1 MNVRLVA
8 GINIAI
14 LAAVLVSFALF
25 RDLGVYVTV
34 IAVGLAL
41 ALQKYVASY
50 FSYFVIQLGHIFG
63 PGDRIRIGSFKG
75 DVRRVGLLHTVLEEV
90 GEDEKMGGEL
100 TGRLL
105 HIPNLI
111 ILDQPVLNY
120 SKDYSIQNK
129 TMQSDYI
136 FDEVRIPL
144 MPESDVRKA
153 KAILEEILI
162 REDKRFVE
170 DATKLF
176 GTGYPHFLAEART
189 DPRVL
194 VHIEPKEVW
203 LKGKFVAPLRR
214 RNDLRSRIIL
224 EFLDAARNSQ
234 NDLKLTQ

>member
-14 LAAVLVSFALF
+14 LIVVLVSLALF
-25 RDLGVYVTV
+25 RDLGVYVTI
-34 IAVGLAL
+34 IALGLAL

-90 GEDEKMGGEL
+90 GEDEKLGGEL

-120 SKDYSIQNK
+120 SKDYSIENRA
-129 TMQSDYI
+129 MQSDYI

-144 MPESDVRKA
+144 MPQSDIRKA
-153 KAILEEILI
+153 KAILEEILV
-162 REDKRFVE
+162 REDKNFVE

-176 GTGYPHFLAEART
+176 GNGYPHFLAEARA
-189 DPRVL
+189 DPRVV
-194 VHIEPKEVW
+194 VHIEPREVW
-203 LKGKFVAPLRR
+203 LKGKFVAPMRG
-214 RNDLRSRIIL
+214 RNELRSRIIL
-224 EFLDAARNSQ
+224 EFLDAAHNAE
-234 NDLKLTQ
+234 NDLMLT